1 MKRMRQIDRRAAMQ
15 AGLALAGGML
25 AGALPARAQDNP
37 MPEVLREAL
46 ERQGDAPVLG
56 NPEGDI
62 TLTEFFDY
70 NCSFCRQTVPV
81 LQKLI
86 QGDPQLRVVFR
97 EWPIFG
103 EGSLFA
109 AQASLAS
116 LQQGKYWRFHV
127 ELMKIRGRAEEASVL
142 RAAKKVGLDVA
153 RLRKDM
159 EADKVLAHIDH
170 SMALAD
176 HMALAGT
183 PTFIAGND
191 ALFGQQRLKDLQK
204 LVEQARTDLL

>member
-46 ERQGDAPVLG
+46 ERQADAPVLG

>member
-1 MKRMRQIDRRAAMQ
+1 MQ

-70 NCSFCRQTVPV
+70 NCPFCRQTVPL

-86 QGDPQLRVVFR
+86 QGDPKLRVVFR

-109 AQASLAS
+109 AKASLAS
-116 LQQGKYWRFHV
+116 LQQGKYWQFHA

-170 SMALAD
+170 SMTLAD
-176 HMALAGT
+176 HMGLVGT

-204 LVEQARTDLL
+204 LVEQGRADLL

>member
-1 MKRMRQIDRRAAMQ
+1 MRQIDRRVVMQ
-15 AGLALAGGML
+15 SGLVLVGGVLAGTMP
-25 AGALPARAQDNP
+25 ALGQGNP
-37 MPEVLREAL
+37 MPEELRVAI
-46 ERQGDAPVLG
+46 ERQGDPVVLG

-70 NCSFCRQTVPV
+70 NCPFCRETVPV

-86 QGDPQLRVVFR
+86 QSDPQLRVVFR

-109 AQASLAS
+109 SRASLAS
-116 LQQGKYWRFHV
+116 LQQGRYWQFHA
-127 ELMKIRGRAEEASVL
+127 ELMRIRGRAEEAPVL
-142 RAAKKVGLDVA
+142 RAAKKTGLDMA

-159 EADKVLAHIDH
+159 ESERVLGHIDH

-176 HMALAGT
+176 H
-183 PTFIAGND
+183 
-191 ALFGQQRLKDLQK
+191 
-204 LVEQARTDLL
+204 VV

>member
-1 MKRMRQIDRRAAMQ
+1 MRRIDRRMAMRS
-15 AGLALAGGML
+15 GLALIGGVL
-25 AGALPARAQDNP
+25 AGAMPALGQDNP
-37 MPEVLREAL
+37 MPEELRRAI
-46 ERQGDAPVLG
+46 EREGDPVVLG

-70 NCSFCRQTVPV
+70 NCPFCRETVPV
-81 LQKLI
+81 LQGLI
-86 QGDPQLRVVFR
+86 QSDPQLRVVFR

-109 AQASLAS
+109 ARASLAS
-116 LQQGKYWRFHV
+116 LAQGGYWQFHA
-127 ELMKIRGRAEEASVL
+127 ELMKIRGRVEEAPVL
-142 RAAKKVGLDVA
+142 RAAKKVGLDMA

-159 EADKVLAHIDH
+159 ESDRVLAHIDH

-176 HMALAGT
+176 HMGLAGT

-191 ALFGQQRLKDLQK
+191 GLFGRQARGDLQA
-204 LVEQARTDLL
+204 LVKQARAELL

>member
-1 MKRMRQIDRRAAMQ
+1 MRRIDRRAAMQ
-15 AGLALAGGML
+15 AGLVMAGGML

-56 NPEGDI
+56 NPGGDI

-70 NCSFCRQTVPV
+70 NCPFCRQTVPV

-86 QGDPQLRVVFR
+86 QSDPKLRVVFR

-109 AQASLAS
+109 AKASLAS
-116 LQQGKYWRFHV
+116 LQQGKYWQLHTG
-127 ELMKIRGRAEEASVL
+127 LMKIRGRVEEAPVL
-142 RAAKKVGLDVA
+142 REAKKAGLDVA

-159 EADKVLAHIDH
+159 ESEKVLGHIDH

-176 HMALAGT
+176 HMGLAGT

-191 ALFGQQRLKDLQK
+191 ALFGRQTLKDLQA
-204 LVEQARTDLL
+204 LVKQVRADLL

>member
-1 MKRMRQIDRRAAMQ
+1 MMQ
-15 AGLALAGGML
+15 GGLVLAGGML
-25 AGALPARAQDNP
+25 AGAVPARAQDNP
-37 MPEVLREAL
+37 MPAVLREAL

-56 NPEGDI
+56 NPDGDI

-70 NCSFCRQTVPV
+70 NCPFCRQTVPL

-109 AQASLAS
+109 SQASLAS
-116 LQQGKYWRFHV
+116 LQQGKYWQFHA
-127 ELMKIRGRAEEASVL
+127 ELMNIRGRAEEASVL

>member
-1 MKRMRQIDRRAAMQ
+1 MRQIDRRTAMRT
-15 AGLALAGGML
+15 GLVLAGGML
-25 AGALPARAQDNP
+25 AGALPVRAQDNP

-56 NPEGDI
+56 NPGGDI

-70 NCSFCRQTVPV
+70 NCPFCRQTVPV
-81 LQKLI
+81 LQRLI
-86 QGDPQLRVVFR
+86 QGDPHLRVVFR

-109 AQASLAS
+109 ARASLAA
-116 LQQGKYWRFHV
+116 LQQGKYWQFHAA
-127 ELMKIRGRAEEASVL
+127 LMQIRGRAEEASVL
-142 RAAKKVGLDVA
+142 RTAGKVGLDSA

-159 EADKVLAHIDH
+159 ESEKVLAHIEH

-176 HMALAGT
+176 HMELAGT

-191 ALFGQQRLKDLQK
+191 GLFGRQTLKDLQK
-204 LVEQARTDLL
+204 LVEQARADLL

>member
-1 MKRMRQIDRRAAMQ
+1 MMQ
-15 AGLALAGGML
+15 GGLVLAGGML
-25 AGALPARAQDNP
+25 AGAVPARAQDNP
-37 MPEVLREAL
+37 MPAVLREAL

-56 NPEGDI
+56 NPDGDI

-70 NCSFCRQTVPV
+70 NCPFCRQTVPL